1 MQPLGLDAVNES
13 QRRLSALGL
22 FRRVTISE
30 VQQRDE
36 HLRDVLVTVEES
48 PATSLGYGVGVE
60 FQKVETSE
68 IGPRGFVEL
77 GRRNLWGHNR
87 SINLFSRISF
97 RRRTETV
104 TSAATG
110 ATTDVV
116 KTALEYRVFATYRA
130 PKVWRWADLQVVG
143 GFEQGSRTSFSFRH
157 RSARVSLSHRISPAW
172 SVLGQYSLQ
181 QNNIFEDRIAAADRP
196 LIDRLFPQ
204 LRIASVS
211 ASAVRN
217 TRDDPFDP
225 GRGTFLGLNGELAL
239 RPLGSEVGF
248 AKTFLQGFVYRKLPS
263 ARRIVAAGGVRI
275 GLGTGF
281 PRDVTLTD
289 ENGQAV
295 VERVRDL
302 PASER
307 FFAGGDTTVRGFQ
320 LDRVGRPDTFDSN
333 GTPKGGH
340 AVVILNG
347 ELRVALWKDLGVVGF
362 IDAGN
367 VFSIV
372 NDVSLTD
379 LRTGAGFGI
388 RYKSPVGPLR
398 IDIGFKLGTLR
409 TFGTEREGR
418 RALHISIGQAF

>member
-1 MQPLGLDAVNES
+1 
-13 QRRLSALGL
+13 
-22 FRRVTISE
+22 
-30 VQQRDE
+30 
-36 HLRDVLVTVEES
+36 VTVEES

-87 SINLFSRISF
+87 SINLFSRVSL

-104 TSAATG
+104 TSADSGT
-110 ATTDVV
+110 TTDVS
-116 KTALEYRVFATYRA
+116 KTAFEYRVFATYRA
-130 PKVWRWADLQVVG
+130 PKIRRWADLQVVG

-157 RSARVSLSHRISPAW
+157 RSVRVSLSHRIGPAW

-181 QNNIFEDRIAAADRP
+181 QNNIFEDRIDPADRP

-204 LRIASVS
+204 VRIASVS

-248 AKTFLQGFVYRKLPS
+248 AKTFVQGFIYRKLPT
-263 ARRIVAAGGVRI
+263 ARRIVAAGGVRV
-275 GLGTGF
+275 GLSTGF
-281 PRDVTLTD
+281 PRLVTLKD
-289 ENGQAV
+289 DSGQTIIGSDGQPV
-295 VERVRDL
+295 TVRVRDL

-307 FFAGGDTTVRGFQ
+307 FFAGGDTTVRGFD
-320 LDRVGRPDTFDSN
+320 LDRVGQPGTFDSN

-340 AVVILNG
+340 AEVILNG

-372 NDVSLTD
+372 NDVSFAD
-379 LRTGAGFGI
+379 LRSGAGFGI

-398 IDIGFKLGTLR
+398 IDVGFKLGTLR
-409 TFGTEREGR
+409 TFGTKHEGR